1 MSAHET
7 RLLLLGAVALFEPI
21 NGYQIRRELVSW
33 EVDKWAHVNPGS
45 IYHGLSRLTELG
57 HLVRHELRDG
67 TRDVA
72 VYELT
77 DQGRDELATLLRA
90 SLETVDPYDTVAF
103 HAAFSMLPL
112 LARDE
117 VVAALGVRRAGL
129 EATIARFPEAE
140 HAKGEW
146 GPPHA
151 LRAAQLWRDT
161 AVAELAWLERT
172 LRDIEAGTLKFERQE
187 DWGWEPPPDD
197 PGWQMELDR
206 TKYRALLGR

>member
-7 RLLLLGAVALFEPI
+7 RLLLLGAVAMFEPI

-45 IYHGLSRLTELG
+45 IYHGLARLTEQG

-67 TRDVA
+67 ARDVS

-77 DQGRDELATLLRA
+77 AQGREELETQLRS

-112 LARDE
+112 LARDD
-117 VVAALGVRRAGL
+117 VVASLTARCRGL
-129 EATIARFPEAE
+129 EASIARFPEVE
-140 HAKGEW
+140 QAKSEW

-151 LRAAQLWRDT
+151 QRAAQLWRDT
-161 AVAELAWLERT
+161 SVAELAWLERT
-172 LRDIEAGTLKFERQE
+172 LRDIEDGTLRFELDE
-187 DWGWEPPPDD
+187 DWGWAPPPDD

-206 TKYRALLGR
+206 TKYRTLLGR